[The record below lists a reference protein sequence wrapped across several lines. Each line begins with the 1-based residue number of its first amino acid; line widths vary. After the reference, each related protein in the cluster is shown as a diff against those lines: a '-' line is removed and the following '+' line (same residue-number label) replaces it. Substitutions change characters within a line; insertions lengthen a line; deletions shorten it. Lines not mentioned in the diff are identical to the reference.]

1 MRIENGVYVYKAS
14 GVEIRIGCRL
24 SLEERKKLIK
34 SVRELK
40 KIGLVYVI
48 LKMNDHGRITIDVVN
63 KVVTMEYGS
72 FELSGTS
79 ALPESEASR
88 TIPQTSCVFCGMII
102 IELPFFV
109 SCLLAAGILLPL
121 HLSVY
126 RRIPSSW
133 RWRSAGSGAPD

>member
-72 FELSGTS
+72 FELSGLYTKYKTS
-79 ALPESEASR
+79 
-88 TIPQTSCVFCGMII
+88 T
-102 IELPFFV
+102 
-109 SCLLAAGILLPL
+109 
-121 HLSVY
+121 
-126 RRIPSSW
+126 
-133 RWRSAGSGAPD
+133 